1 MMNIT
6 ETITNP
12 TPALTVGTVA
22 SITNSFVGALPVVIN
37 CLTIGYLFVSLCFI
51 TWKFYKAVKGRKNE
65 PKE

>member
-1 MMNIT
+1 MNIT

-12 TPALTVGTVA
+12 PTALTVGVTASVA
-22 SITNSFVGALPVVIN
+22 NSFVSALPVVIN

-51 TWKFYKAVKGRKNE
+51 TWKFYKAVKGRRSE